1 MYDTYRL
8 RFMFYACF
16 KTIEKQSRASYCS
29 SLILALNVKVKRFAE
44 HYRLRFDFDN
54 QTRYRIE

>member
-1 MYDTYRL
+1 
-8 RFMFYACF
+8 MFYACF